1 MRNRKSKAKLMP
13 HSIKEKKASVGKPKK
28 FKTKTSILSHAKK
41 HSGAGLVVPDSISK
55 IIINVNGVN
64 YYTNNNHK
72 DNNVVFMDTVSKI
85 LGR

>member
-1 MRNRKSKAKLMP
+1 MSHP
-13 HSIKEKKASVGKPKK
+13 IKEKRASVIKPPKI
-28 FKTKTSILSHAKK
+28 KTKTSILPHEKK
-41 HSGAGLVVPDSISK
+41 HGGTELVIPNSISK
-55 IIINVNGVN
+55 ITINVNGVN

>member
-1 MRNRKSKAKLMP
+1 MRNRKSKAKLMS
-13 HSIKEKKASVGKPKK
+13 HSINEKKASVVKHKK
-28 FKTKTSILSHAKK
+28 FKTKTSILSHAEK
-41 HSGAGLVVPDSISK
+41 HSGTGLVIPNSISK
-55 IIINVNGVN
+55 IIFNVNGVD